1 MKNGSRRTISSRQ
14 LEKRFDVSRDKSVPS
29 TPSWVCRWFLV
40 KKARCVSST
49 LAKRGARLPSVFV
62 KNKLMVDR
70 KNIQI
75 DLIKLVSGERL
86 LRLTEPQSGL
96 ALEKKLDPQKPVA
109 SQKEKL
115 FAVFEAAL
123 ARAELATA

>member
-1 MKNGSRRTISSRQ
+1 
-14 LEKRFDVSRDKSVPS
+14 
-29 TPSWVCRWFLV
+29 
-40 KKARCVSST
+40 
-49 LAKRGARLPSVFV
+49 
-62 KNKLMVDR
+62 MVDR

-75 DLIKLVSGERL
+75 ELIKLVGGERL

-115 FAVFEAAL
+115 FGVFEAAL
-123 ARAELATA
+123 ARAELAAA